1 MTQQVGVKNVA
12 NMGKYLLVYHY
23 VSFSLVISEDIP
35 EEMSVYGGERGK
47 QLVLL

>member
-1 MTQQVGVKNVA
+1 M
-12 NMGKYLLVYHY
+12 LLIF
-23 VSFSLVISEDIP
+23 FSLSLCIIFLLVISEDIP